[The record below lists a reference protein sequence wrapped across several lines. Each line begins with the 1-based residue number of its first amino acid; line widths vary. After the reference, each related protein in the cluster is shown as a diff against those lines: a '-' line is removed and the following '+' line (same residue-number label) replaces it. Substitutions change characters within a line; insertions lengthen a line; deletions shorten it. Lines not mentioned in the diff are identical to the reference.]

1 MTDELKAMKRR
12 RKSLS
17 GVRDL
22 DGIIGKAERGA
33 AFGAAAGQ
41 AIGALLGKKDR
52 LLKQQYEDI
61 RAQTLKIPG
70 LRSKRKKKNGPS

>member
-1 MTDELKAMKRR
+1 MTDELKAMKKR

-22 DGIIGKAERGA
+22 DGIISGVEKKNM
-33 AFGAAAGQ
+33 F
-41 AIGALLGKKDR
+41 GKKDR
-52 LLKQQYEDI
+52 LLKQQYEDMG
-61 RAQTLKIPG
+61 ALKIPG

>member
-1 MTDELKAMKRR
+1 MTDELKAMKKR

-22 DGIIGKAERGA
+22 DGIISGVEKKNM
-33 AFGAAAGQ
+33 F
-41 AIGALLGKKDR
+41 GKKDR

-70 LRSKRKKKNGPS
+70 LRSKRKKNNGPS

>member
-1 MTDELKAMKRR
+1 LIIKEKAMTERR

-33 AFGAAAGQ
+33 AFGPAVGQ
-41 AIGALLGKKDR
+41 AIGALLGKKGR
-52 LLKQQYEDI
+52 LTKKQYGV
-61 RAQTLKIPG
+61 LKIPG